1 MLIQLTQK
9 KAQVFYTLVQ
19 CFYWLTN
26 GFMYSFGALYLQG
39 IGFSNSEIGIFLGCA
54 YGGAACLQPVIASF
68 ISSKGLQI
76 RTSMKNMYAFIA
88 IFAAV
93 VLLVPMPT
101 IVQAVI
107 LVVLFATQTAANP
120 CVNTLV
126 KTLEHGGVPA
136 NFGKARAFSCI
147 TYAIATVAMG
157 QITLMILPKW
167 IPAFY
172 IGSALCMVILMSIC
186 GVPHVVFEESNSA
199 KKDKGT
205 ALFKNRKFVLFLIG
219 AGCFYLGLVLLEGFM
234 LQIMQNVEGTSA
246 DMSIA
251 LSIGSVVELLALFLY
266 LRLKKWLGYKNML
279 LFAGWAWVVRYIIVM
294 LAGSPVVIFAS
305 QLMHFCTFAFY
316 TPASLDFMSDV
327 LPVKDFLK
335 GQAVLGS
342 ICSVGSV
349 FATFLGGILLDL
361 LGVSAT
367 IGCIIG
373 VSVVG
378 AVCFTLAVRIK
389 AKEI

>member
-1 MLIQLTQK
+1 MIQLTQK
-9 KAQVFYTLVQ
+9 RAQVFYTLVQ

-26 GFMYSFGALYLQG
+26 GFMYSFAAVYLQG
-39 IGFSNSEIGIFLGCA
+39 LGFSNSQIGIFLGCA
-54 YGGAACLQPVIASF
+54 YGGAACLQPALASF

-76 RTSMKNMYAFIA
+76 RTSMRTMYAFIA

-93 VLLVPMPT
+93 VLLIPMPT
-101 IVQAVI
+101 LAQAAI

-126 KTLEHGGVPA
+126 KTLEHGGVPV

-157 QITLMILPKW
+157 QITLLILPKW

-172 IGSALCMVILMSIC
+172 IGSALCMVILMSVC
-186 GVPHVVFEESNSA
+186 SVPHVTFEEARAN
-199 KKDKGT
+199 KKEKGT
-205 ALFKNRKFVLFLIG
+205 ALLKNRKFVQFLMG

-234 LQIMQNVEGTSA
+234 LQIMQNVDGTSA
-246 DMSIA
+246 DMSLA
-251 LSIGSVVELLALFLY
+251 LSIGSVVELLALFFY
-266 LRLKKWLGYKNML
+266 LRLKKWFGYKNML

-294 LAGSPVVIFAS
+294 LASSPMMIFAS

-316 TPASLDFMSDV
+316 TPASLDFMSEV
-327 LPVKDFLK
+327 LPAKDFLK
-335 GQAVLGS
+335 GQALLGS

-349 FATFLGGILLDL
+349 FATFLGGILLDV
-361 LGVSAT
+361 LGVSST

-373 VSVVG
+373 VSAVG
-378 AVCFTLAVRIK
+378 AICFTLAVRSK
-389 AKEI
+389 GKEA